1 MSPRKNGHFGSLGTV
16 RSLIAMP
23 DVTDFGVTGD
33 GKVQG
38 RAAGDLALPPYRV
51 RSAKFQRPLTLPL
64 SPSDGER
71 VAFRPGEGNTCV
83 TSAWWWCRVAPARRS
98 PSRRGRRRKFA
109 FAPGRRSEVRTA
121 VT

>member
-1 MSPRKNGHFGSLGTV
+1 MSRQ
-16 RSLIAMP
+16 IAQPSAHYELAP
-23 DVTDFGVTGD
+23 DEALAL
-33 GKVQG
+33 
-38 RAAGDLALPPYRV
+38 AAGNLALPPYRV
-51 RSAKFQRPLTLPL
+51 RSARFQRPLTLSL
-64 SPSDGER
+64 SPSEGER

-121 VT
+121 VTPACAAVAS